1 MLVTAYLYLC
11 IVLSISCQ
19 YAIAAPFIFKSK
31 PHKST
36 AKAYLEKLQNE
47 LESAQSQLY
56 TSQKTCI
63 ALKKRVND
71 QRREFLGRN
80 GATGNSDV
88 IFIGNNED
96 QLAIQ
101 QQDEEIAQLR
111 SRLHTETQKVKKQV
125 QQMKLLEAELK
136 EVQQWKEKQENDKS
150 SSTMSDHVQHD
161 YEQQIEMLSLKL
173 EAAELAAKM
182 RGSDQSDSSAGKRSN
197 ELKSELESVRQKYA
211 KLSIQ
216 LMNASAASGEK
227 SADKQKVLE
236 EDMGMAIQ
244 SVFHAALESVEEE
257 WEEKYQKLQSQIE
270 EITQYTADI
279 KDERDAAL
287 RRLKEDSSIVD
298 EQDLK
303 EKLADELI
311 PDLTDKIR
319 EQLTKEL
326 TAKIEKGL
334 RKKYKKL
341 QNELQSQTSGSQEQ
355 KLQSEIDKMKEQ
367 YEAEYAIK
375 LQQVEQQNE
384 EQLAIQKEKMRK
396 LVRALLERE
405 AKEKKSSKTAKVNS
419 YVSGSSSGDAD
430 QKVKKK
436 KKRRDSVSKS
446 DDEVITTSSMSSSVK
461 PAPGVAP
468 FRGNAVK

>member
-11 IVLSISCQ
+11 IALSISCQ

-31 PHKST
+31 PHKSA
-36 AKAYLEKLQNE
+36 AKAYLERLQNE
-47 LESAQSQLY
+47 LESAQRQLY

-71 QRREFLGRN
+71 QRRESLRRN
-80 GATGNSDV
+80 GAAADGDV
-88 IFIGNNED
+88 ISIGNNED
-96 QLAIQ
+96 QSTIQ

-111 SRLHTETQKVKKQV
+111 SRLDTETQKVKEQAE
-125 QQMKLLEAELK
+125 QMKLLEAELK
-136 EVQQWKEKQENDKS
+136 DVQQWKEKQENDKS

-227 SADKQKVLE
+227 SVDKQKVLE
-236 EDMGMAIQ
+236 EDMDIAIQ

-257 WEEKYQKLQSQIE
+257 WEEKYQQLQSQIE

-279 KDERDAAL
+279 EDERDTAL
-287 RRLKEDSSIVD
+287 RRLKEDSSVD
-298 EQDLK
+298 DEHDLK
-303 EKLADELI
+303 EKLANELTS
-311 PDLTDKIR
+311 DLTDKIR

-326 TAKIEKGL
+326 TAKIEKRL

-341 QNELQSQTSGSQEQ
+341 QKELHSQTSGSQEQ
-355 KLQSEIDKMKEQ
+355 MMQSEIDKVKEQ
-367 YEAEYAIK
+367 YEAEYAMK
-375 LQQVEQQNE
+375 LQEVQQQNE

-405 AKEKKSSKTAKVNS
+405 AKEKKSSKTDKVNS
-419 YVSGSSSGDAD
+419 YLLGSSGDAD

-436 KKRRDSVSKS
+436 RKRRDRVSKS

-468 FRGNAVK
+468 FRGNAIK